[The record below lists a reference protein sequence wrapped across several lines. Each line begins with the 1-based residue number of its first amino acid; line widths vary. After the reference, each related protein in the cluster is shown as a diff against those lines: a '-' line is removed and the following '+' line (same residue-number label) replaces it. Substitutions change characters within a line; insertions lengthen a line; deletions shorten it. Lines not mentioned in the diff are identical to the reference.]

1 MGRGQY
7 RHCPVCGENYDC
19 GEIHHCEGPVEP
31 PKVERLDEL
40 GRVRVKECHVDKP
53 KQITF
58 RDGLYRYE

>member
-31 PKVERLDEL
+31 PKVER
-40 GRVRVKECHVDKP
+40 VDKHLEVCKRLRQYVQP
-53 KQITF
+53 GYTLGYHK
-58 RDGLYRYE
+58 